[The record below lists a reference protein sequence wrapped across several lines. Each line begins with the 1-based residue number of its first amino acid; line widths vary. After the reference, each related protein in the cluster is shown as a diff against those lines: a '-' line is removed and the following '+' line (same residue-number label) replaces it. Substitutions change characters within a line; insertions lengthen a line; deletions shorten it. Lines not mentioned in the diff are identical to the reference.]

1 MVTFLFCSV
10 IGAFSPANIMYFS
23 FCRNKKSLFE
33 GKKDRKHNEDEGNE
47 VVPSEGLGLEHGDH
61 DDGEHGERDGF
72 LDDFQLDEIERAA
85 VDGRA
90 DAVGWNHK
98 RIFEQGDAPRHKDD

>member
-47 VVPSEGLGLEHGDH
+47 MVPSEGLGLEHGDH
-61 DDGEHGERDGF
+61 DDGEYGKRDGF
-72 LDDFQLDEIERAA
+72 LDDFQLDEVEWTTI
-85 VDGRA
+85 D
-90 DAVGWNHK
+90 
-98 RIFEQGDAPRHKDD
+98 